1 MAAHPADSD
10 RRRRVFRPRYGR
22 WVAEAFAVL
31 VVAAFTFGA
40 SIAPVDFGPIDR
52 AAVVA
57 LGVAIAVVL
66 HRLAAARVV
75 VRDDGLLVVN
85 PLRSRFVPWWQIR
98 GVRLER
104 GDPWL
109 ILQLVDSEAVQAMGV
124 QGSDG
129 AHARAQ
135 AMDIARAVLEAR
147 EDPTD
152 VR

>member
-1 MAAHPADSD
+1 MADDPTDHD
-10 RRRRVFRPRYGR
+10 RPRRVFRPRYGR
-22 WVAEAFAVL
+22 WVAETFAVL
-31 VVAAFTFGA
+31 VILAFTFGA
-40 SIAPVDFGPIDR
+40 VIAPVGFGVIDR
-52 AAVVA
+52 VAVVTM
-57 LGVAIAVVL
+57 GVAIAVVL

-109 ILQLVDSEAVQAMGV
+109 ILQLVDNEAVQAMGV

-129 AHARAQ
+129 AHARTQ
-135 AMDIARAVLEAR
+135 AMAIARAVLDSR
-147 EDPTD
+147 ESPPD